1 MVKKGFLLSIISI
14 LIIVLMVYYFLPIV
28 WEIDKYIFLKEFL
41 D

>member
-1 MVKKGFLLSIISI
+1 MKKHIITIIISI

-28 WEIDKYIFLKEFL
+28 WEINKYIFLKEFL